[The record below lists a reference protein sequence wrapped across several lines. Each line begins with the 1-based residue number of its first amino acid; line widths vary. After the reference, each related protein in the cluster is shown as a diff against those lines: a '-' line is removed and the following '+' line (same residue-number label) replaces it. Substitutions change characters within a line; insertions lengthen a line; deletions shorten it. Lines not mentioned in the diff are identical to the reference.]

1 MSAGS
6 LPDAIG
12 RAVGFLANRQLPYGE
27 MRVDRAGDRRLRE
40 PAFESS
46 PYGTTYVLH
55 SLSFA
60 DDPRIAD
67 VAARGRRF
75 LAEEMEPPGL
85 WRYCS
90 SRNPKTL
97 PPDLDDTAC
106 AALILRQVH
115 DEVRLGLHLRVI
127 LANRGADGL
136 FRTFLTDGGNNV
148 DAVVNANVLCYLG
161 EREETGAACE
171 YLLDVVA
178 HGREPTSSV
187 YGVDDLSF
195 YYVLSRAY
203 DRGVLSLAPC
213 RERVVS
219 AIAGRRRPDGSFGD
233 ELATAL
239 AVATLC
245 NLGGGDTDDLGG
257 AASFL
262 VSRQR
267 SDGSWP
273 RASFY
278 VDFAGGFYGSDEL
291 TTAFAVEALA
301 RTSFSSA
308 PRAPGR
314 PTARRR
320 GSRP

>member
-1 MSAGS
+1 MSAGGLS
-6 LPDAIG
+6 GAIG
-12 RAVGFLANRQLPYGE
+12 RGVGFLAGRQLPHGE
-27 MRVDRAGDRRLRE
+27 MRVDRAADRRLLD

-60 DDPRIAD
+60 DDPRIAE
-67 VAARGRRF
+67 VTARGRRF

-106 AALILRQVH
+106 AALVLRDSH
-115 DEVRLGLHLRVI
+115 DEIRLGLHLRVI
-127 LANRGADGL
+127 LANRDGDGL
-136 FRTFLTDGGNNV
+136 FRTFLADGGNNV
-148 DAVVNANVLCYLG
+148 DAVVNANVVCYLG
-161 EREETGAACE
+161 EREETRAACR
-171 YLLDVVA
+171 YLLDLVA
-178 HGREPTSSV
+178 HGRERTSSV

-195 YYVLSRAY
+195 YYVLSRAF
-203 DRGVLSLAPC
+203 DLGVRSLAPC

-219 AIAGRRRPDGSFGD
+219 AVSGRRLPDGSFGD

-239 AVATLC
+239 AVATLR
-245 NLGGGDTDDLGG
+245 NLGAGDADGLGA

-262 VSRQR
+262 VSHQR

-273 RASFY
+273 RSAFY

-301 RTSFSSA
+301 RV
-308 PRAPGR
+308 PPG
-314 PTARRR
+314 PVLRR
-320 GSRP
+320 